1 MKKNLPQVVE
11 SKQLKCNCL
20 AQRVKMATLKIRM
33 VIGLMALLIG
43 GFGLEGSAH
52 GLAGDRTP
60 AGRQY
65 NVCSNY
71 AHHLTV
77 AGNLPV
83 TANVTAVPVKADAPD
98 GQPAVAAFD
107 ITITNGGREWQPA
120 PGDPVFVTLADQKFV
135 DGKLLDIYHQ
145 GPDGPEFVATVMPK
159 NGTITFPAYS
169 FSVYIVTETG
179 DDARLQVNFHQN
191 ATDVVS
197 IYVKKAD
204 ITNGH
209 LNTVVYDPGVGVLA
223 EGVQFRGWITKEDYT
238 ATDLDNAKSIEG
250 VRDSIT
256 QRLNA
261 GIHDGDVLDFYA
273 MLFYSYVVSYLDDH
287 GATLGADDASF
298 RADAASTSV
307 SYTVNMGYVPQD
319 GEHNFMGWFAHTGG
333 ENIEGWTEGTNYA
346 NPTTIIINGDVT
358 FRVNAPEGHWLVFDE
373 NGKGGTYNAPQFVLN
388 GENTVQPALATQQ
401 NMVRKGY
408 TFAGWY
414 TGKPSEVG
422 GDPTGPQFVFG
433 HPITERTTIYA
444 KWTPTSPADYT
455 VVLWTQNQNRDG
467 GYVVAGSYIGQ
478 GAINTN
484 IPYTVVDNG
493 AEDYVTGVGANNGH
507 YTGFGL
513 TEASKNQ
520 QVVIKPEGDA
530 VLNLYFDRIEYDFKF
545 YLYRERNNN
554 NNKYSTPLN
563 SGSGAALDNLV
574 TWSDN
579 NNTEWTNN
587 HPTTNF
593 NLLHETYNGNEYYY
607 FVMHAYYGEDI
618 SSKWPKYD
626 EIQGFGNRQPVS
638 FVMMVGTK
646 LKPTATNQG
655 SGTVKGLVTVLD
667 ENILGATNDPD
678 GNYVMVRFP
687 SSYYNWRYHI
697 WFEALPGET
706 YTTTHT
712 WNGKTYYPADTLVV
726 RSSNTTVTNQNAPKY
741 TGFEF
746 EDWRSQN
753 WNNRDY
759 WTTGNNPTLYHI
771 NQVYDRLEYKIN
783 YFDGVYVDGNN
794 NTIETHPDNLLHE
807 SPLIGQGATIAQ
819 EYRDYVPNQPAGYV
833 FEGWYLDE
841 GCTVPY
847 AWDKME
853 VGGIIVYAKWRQI
866 QYRVFLHPNAG
877 TDESLDWGSE
887 TQSMNFRRSY
897 GDLISVPTGI
907 RNDYEFAGWYM
918 NAACTLPFNA
928 EVYKLNETTVT
939 TPYDKT
945 RDFTDDMDKWGNG
958 ATWNSDSMTNAT
970 TVRVPERFWITKKF
984 DLYGKWRAKVEG
996 AIGIQVV
1003 YDVTGGS
1010 PRPTDTRFYTD
1021 NAEVASGAAPTSS
1034 DPNKVFSH
1042 WVVQEWNGSAYVDG
1056 SVTVF
1061 PGSKFTVL
1069 KDNAK
1074 AMVVRWRDS
1083 DNNTYTPDEPT
1094 IGLVSPYPSYPNVDS
1109 AVYIVQLR
1117 AVYKDKEAPTP
1128 SFIVWYNNYVGA
1140 AKDTLRQDGNRPGET
1155 AHTDL
1160 HINEAVNIPA
1170 APTRTGYTFKGWY
1183 KKRWADGQTPTAIL
1197 SPAVCDPGFL
1207 YYNNVNHKYYADA
1220 AFNSEATQVAA
1231 DENNP
1236 YDYLY
1241 AVWEPDTITF
1251 DIPDEFCYGA
1261 ESGSYTLPTTSI
1273 EGITGTWNPASVT
1286 TTSPGTYYPVF
1297 TPDNG
1302 QCINKQVK
1310 DTITVLNSTV
1320 ATINGPAEICSGQS
1334 ATLSVPDVTGNTYKW
1349 STNDPTNSI
1358 EVNPTTTTVY
1368 KVTVTSGGCESEGT
1382 HTLTVNTLPVVNSI
1396 TVPTGNICPGSGPFE
1411 VTGNVTA
1418 GTGTITTYNW
1428 TGATATTN
1436 PKASVTEATTD
1447 KCDKTYTV
1455 SLKVVDNK
1463 GCESNTATNSF
1474 NVKDEA
1480 APTIGTNDLNRTLTS
1495 NNCTFTVPDFRDTVR
1510 KISSDN
1516 CTAQAALIITQSPT
1530 AGTPLTN
1537 YGGTQKVTVTVTDLC
1552 NKSSEK
1558 EITLNIPAK
1567 PLVNISGDV
1576 NVCYNGTLSLTAI
1589 GSNGTAPLTYKWDDN
1604 TEGDILTLNNQVDTT
1619 VAKTVSV
1626 TVTDAN
1632 GCTAPDDHTY
1642 NVYKPLRGGRILYE
1656 KKVCDSGDT
1665 IVQITGTTPASGGGA
1680 TTSYI
1685 WQTSTDSLHW
1695 TTVANANDES
1705 YTLTGAIHHT
1715 YVRRAY
1721 VTSDCG
1727 TAYTNAV
1734 YVVNTGT
1741 VNPGNMTGGGTVA
1754 YCYGSNVNHTLTASG
1769 VTVQSGAD
1777 FDYVWYTSTDGE
1789 TWTRIDTASHASF
1802 TYTNPNFTE
1811 STSIW
1816 FKYAIAIAN
1825 CDTIQANEKVELQV
1839 NPLPVVTITPN
1850 TTQTIAL
1857 GEPIANV
1864 TVDYANSTLVLA
1876 GLPAGVTS
1884 TSTETN
1890 PVTVSGAPTTA
1901 GTYTVTA
1908 TATSNTN
1915 PACGTAIDSFK
1926 IVVNDTLVLDPLS
1939 FVPSPLCVKSS
1950 ETNNEITIS
1959 ENAGNT
1965 DDYTYTWEVGT
1976 DGTFTPSTNSK
1987 SIVAQWSSSGNKHI
2001 KLTVKNI
2008 HTNAVSH
2015 RDTIIVVHPIPAIS
2029 ISDIAAVCPGTEFN
2043 VKGNVTAETTAPYTY
2058 TWSTASTGLTVTP
2071 ASATVT
2077 ATSYTSTATATG
2089 CGETKELK
2097 LTVKDNNSCQ
2107 VSTTKDI
2114 TVKTPSAPTI
2124 NTSLAD
2130 RDWGCTAPTSVPQ
2143 VSDFTVTDECNSSAA
2158 VTLAEGTEAVENCI
2172 HTKMWTASYT
2182 NACDVT
2188 VSKSITYTWKEM
2200 TTPTITTTLPLT
2212 GTKECN
2218 WNYETNGPKQSD
2230 FTVNDDCAS
2239 RPSATVTPGTLDE
2252 SVACQRSMT
2261 WKASYENACGMKA
2274 DTVTITYT
2282 WPYDVTKPV
2291 ITAFDTVAT
2300 PALNCTYVMPDLS
2313 ASTLYRTTDGCSTP
2327 TFVSQSINAGE
2338 IYPQSDEQQTIDVVV
2353 TVKDNCE
2360 NTQTATVNVII
2371 PAKLSVTAE
2380 ADPTPICLGSSSVLT
2395 ATPASATGTPT
2406 YTWTPG
2412 ATLDA
2417 TNVAT
2422 VIATPTAAGN
2432 STYTVTVRDENGCE
2446 NTANVSVTVNDTVKL
2461 SADNLT
2467 QNICLDNA
2475 ITTINITTENAT
2487 LAQAGLDG
2495 TGMTL
2500 SGNTITGTPTA
2511 VGTYPYTIIATSN
2524 KTPACN
2530 AKRITGTITVKDL
2543 TVSANANNATCAN
2556 NNGSATVTASDGFE
2570 PYTYSYAYKYPSATH
2585 NTEVNLSTKT
2595 TAAPTGL
2602 DTAVYVVTVTDAN
2615 GCSKTAEF
2623 TVGLTNN
2630 LTVTVSAEP
2639 QHICSGGSFVIT
2651 PAAPAGTKYSWE
2663 LPAQDPACSPDC
2675 DYVSGTGTGAGQ
2687 TTVHGENL
2695 VNNYTST
2702 VVLTYTVVPTY
2713 GVCVGASVPVT
2724 VAVDVTTHPIPPI
2737 TVRDTTVCANIGNV
2751 GLTATFANVTASVDT
2766 VSWKFLADSVAHF
2779 NAVSSSD
2786 LTDNYTA
2793 AVPAT
2798 PCNNQTY
2805 PYVVYYADEYGC
2817 HSQATANVIVSL
2829 PATITI
2835 TGGTNASTVECV
2847 SDTVAPHLITPS
2859 VMPTVKDACDN
2870 DISDQWTLTRP
2881 TNKVECEGTMAFVY
2895 TYKNCDDKTA
2905 TWTYTYDITRTT
2917 PPAEDGGPVAT
2928 TAIVECVSAATAPAT
2943 LPVVKDV
2950 CGNELTNPTLVKT
2963 ENIANCEGTVTYT
2976 YTYKDCVDSQF
2987 VWNFVYTID
2996 RTTAPTVNAT
3006 GIEAAKTVDCIDKA
3020 TAPTTIPTATGKC
3033 EDTPITGVLTRTV
3046 DNPNPLTCEG
3056 TRTYTYTYTDCANQT
3071 ATWSYV
3077 YTIEAESF
3085 ADPTDVTKDVA
3096 CIADTFAPHTN
3107 ATLMPTV
3114 KDNCNGDIAPT
3125 LPPTKTVDYDG
3136 CSGTVAYTYLYE
3148 DCEGNTQDW
3157 TYTYNIAK
3165 PTAPALT
3172 GTWPSDQTNV
3182 NSCYADRPAFPTKAA
3197 VKALY
3202 TASCGKTLT
3211 VDSVE
3216 TVVDNDNCGWEIQ
3229 CKYTITDG
3237 CTPVNHTITYKG
3249 GDKTKPVI
3257 ATGYTTTLPANV
3269 TSCNYTYPDFTTSV
3283 KSFSNDNCTA
3293 QANLT
3298 VTQSPAAN
3306 DPITQTTSAQTLPVK
3321 VYVADACG
3329 NKDSVT
3335 VTVTV
3340 PASLA
3345 LTIDTSAS
3353 DCYNTA
3359 DGFLNYTITGG
3370 VANYT
3375 LELTKT
3381 ETTIVT
3387 DTKTA
3392 ASSYSF
3398 TGLADGTYSLT
3409 VTDANGCEA
3418 TASTTIQQIN
3428 TTLYIVANS
3437 HSWTYDGSAHSD
3449 NGYKVTFGS
3458 ESHTGTSGNDV
3469 TLNNGDVITNVT
3481 VTGSITNVTESPVAN
3496 ALGTGI
3502 KVMRG
3507 TRDVTCFYNIDTTFG
3522 KLTITNSDD
3531 LSLNCFSQSKTFDG
3545 DPLSYTA
3552 VPTVTTGTT
3561 VLYSADTMRTWST
3574 TVPSITN
3581 VSESPLK
3588 VYVKAENSNYATA
3601 YCDYTLTINPAPL
3614 TIKLDSTKVYD
3625 GTVFVSPYAATG
3637 AGYTVTGLVSGDAV
3651 TAGAVTSSGIH
3662 KGDYVYDATATIS
3675 TPFATTKGIGNYNVT
3690 YDLTQHIVCRDVTL
3704 TSATASRKY
3713 NGENLSNHTVTVSG
3727 SGWLSGKEATYG
3739 NFASIKNKG
3748 SVKNAFTY
3756 TLASGEV
3763 ATDYCVTIDTGM
3775 LTVTCRVITIT
3786 AASQNYSYDGNSH
3799 SNSAF
3804 TVIGDGM
3811 VSDESVTPVISGS
3824 IQFPSQSPQT
3834 NAITSYTFTPAS
3846 TTDNYCVTT
3855 VNGTL
3860 TMECVSKT
3868 IVITADNGEWTYDG
3882 TTHTQKSYKLT
3893 VDGGTPI
3900 TVPLSANG
3908 DYKFPNGDSLHVTIS
3923 GEVKNVTTGVNN
3935 VVAGW
3940 TLYHG
3945 DENLLAASNNCY
3957 NISKVDGT
3965 LKVNC
3970 RHITLTSGSAS
3981 KTYNG
3986 SELKKETVT
3995 IGGDG
4000 MAPNETLSYT
4010 NFASITNVGSTS
4022 NTFSYN
4028 FVSPALASN
4037 YCVTPVNGTL
4047 TVDCKEVTL
4056 TAKNADKTYDGS
4068 PLTQSGFTASALETG
4083 DTHTFTVTMTSGSTI
4098 TNVGTQANVIATV
4111 DGTPVITGVRT
4122 AVGNYCVTT
4131 VEGSLE
4137 VKKKDLTI
4145 TANSDSKVYDGTPL
4159 TNSGY
4164 SNTALAPT
4172 DHIESVVVTGS
4183 QTPVGTSNNVPSDAV
4198 IKNANNE
4205 DVTGNYNITYQNGK
4219 LTVTSN
4225 TTPIVIASG
4234 TNSWMYN
4241 GVAHSEETYTVT
4253 YGGTPVTDVDATG
4266 KIFTLPTG
4274 DKVTITNP
4282 NSITNVS
4289 ETADNNNTYSYSIQN
4304 STYYTSVTA
4313 NYGKLTITPRTV
4325 ELTSATDSK
4334 VYDGTALTRNQQT
4347 DVTVSGDGFVT
4358 GEGATYDIT
4367 GTQTL
4372 VGSSSNTFSYT
4383 LNSGTLAGNYN
4394 ISKTEGTLTVTK
4406 ANAISLTCPPSN
4418 STEKTYDGTVL
4429 QPIAQA
4435 YGIGDDVIKVEYST
4449 NGTTWSETAPWISH
4463 VTTQHVDV
4471 RASNPNYDTVT
4482 CEYTLKINCRP
4493 VTLTS
4498 GTSSRKYNGSALTNT
4513 NVTVSGS
4520 GWLTGKEASYDNF
4533 ADITNVGSK
4542 KNAFTYTLAPGEV
4555 ATDYCV
4561 TIDTGMLTVTCR
4573 EITLT
4578 SGSDTKVYDSTPLK
4592 KETVTIGGDGMAPN
4606 ETLSYTNFASIT
4618 NVGSISNTFDYNFV
4632 SPALAGNY
4640 CVSTTNGTLT
4650 VTRTNTIS
4658 LTCPSGTGVEKT
4670 YDGTVLQPI
4679 AQAYGIGDDVI
4690 KIEYSTNGTTWSE
4703 TAPWISHVTTQH
4715 VDVRASNPNYDTVT
4729 CEYTLKIN
4737 CRPVTLTSGTSSRK
4751 YNGSALTNTNVTVSG
4766 SGWLTGKEA
4775 SYDNFAD
4782 ITNVGSKK
4790 NAFTYTLAPGEV
4802 ATDYCVTIDTGM
4814 LTVTCREITLTS
4826 GSDTKV
4832 YDSTP
4837 LKKETV
4843 TIGGDGMAPNE
4854 TLSYTNFAS
4863 ITNVGSISNTFD
4875 YNFVSPALAGN
4886 YCVSTTNG
4894 TLEVTCKKV
4903 TITANSNNKTYDGT
4917 PLTDGGFTATP
4928 LETGDTH
4935 TFVVTMTSGST
4946 ITNVGTQ
4953 TNVIATVDGTPVTT
4967 GVETP
4972 VGNYC
4977 VTTATGTLTVTP
4989 AALLIKLDTAKIF
5002 DGTPFVSDY
5011 MATTDGYTIIGLVPN
5026 DYITAGV
5033 VTSSAAD
5040 VNTYIDSVASASADV
5055 TTPFATHN
5063 GISNYNVTY
5072 DLRQVINKKE
5082 LIITG
5087 EFTKV
5092 YDGEEF
5098 KVYYNQLTY
5107 NGLVNGD
5114 VITSGVITTDGY
5126 RVGDYYCRD
5135 NQFHRAMDEL
5145 RAYNSG
5151 FGPTSVTANYT
5162 PVFQVVLH
5170 IIVRPIEFTAKSGE
5184 KVYDGTPLQI
5194 TDLPA
5199 PGYDITSGSIAS
5211 TDDLTHID
5219 VSGSQLCVGS
5229 SASEV
5234 ANAVI
5239 MHGTGSDAED
5249 VTDCYSIRY
5258 VDGTLRVTDVTTPLV
5273 CPADLTITL
5282 WYGRCDT
5289 MLTLP
5294 EMATVTPSVANTTIV
5309 NDLARQNPLP
5319 VGTHYITWK
5328 LLDACGHAMQTCQQT
5343 VTVQYPPCLPV
5354 DDYDGTTYPSER
5366 IGCDCW
5372 TVVNLVSEHYSDGT
5386 PIAQY
5391 TSYSNSDSLE
5401 SVYGKL
5407 YSWYSAA
5414 RVPEGDDTAV
5424 PVDSLCPTGTYV
5436 QGICPAGWALPTVED
5451 YMNMYVA
5458 SGSLAGLVKSP
5469 STLVWLPGKQGIAPN
5484 KFNAYGAGYYDGSLD
5499 RYFNLL
5505 GETHFW
5511 AVDNN
5516 TGSSMAQNFVLN
5528 YYCESGLFQDANKG
5542 LGYSIRC
5549 VQRR

>member
-1 MKKNLPQVVE
+1 M
-11 SKQLKCNCL
+11 C
-20 AQRVKMATLKIRM
+20 
-33 VIGLMALLIG
+33 
-43 GFGLEGSAH
+43 H
-52 GLAGDRTP
+52 
-60 AGRQY
+60 
-65 NVCSNY
+65 NY
-71 AHHLTV
+71 AQHLTV

-83 TANVTAVPVKADAPD
+83 TANVTAVPVRANTPD
-98 GQPAVAAFD
+98 GKPAVAAYD
-107 ITITNGGREWQPA
+107 ITISDGGREWQPA
-120 PGDPVFVTLADQKFV
+120 PGDPVLVTLADKKFV

-319 GEHNFMGWFAHTGG
+319 GEHNFMGWFAHIGG

-444 KWTPTSPADYT
+444 KWTPKSPADYT
-455 VVLWTQNQNRDG
+455 VVLWTQNQDRN

-478 GAINTN
+478 AAINTN

-493 AEDYVTGVGANNGH
+493 AEDYVTGVGADNGH

-513 TEASKNQ
+513 TDASRNQ

-530 VLNLYFDRIEYDFKF
+530 VLNLYFDRIEYNFKF
-545 YLYRERNNN
+545 YLYRDGTQNNRYDYAN
-554 NNKYSTPLN
+554 NSDNGSDLN
-563 SGSGAALDNLV
+563 GLV
-574 TWSDN
+574 TWH
-579 NNTEWTNN
+579 TNQDA
-587 HPTTNF
+587 HPLVSGYTIQS
-593 NLLHETYNGNEYYY
+593 ETVGGRTYHY
-607 FVMHAYYGEDI
+607 FVMQAYYGENI
-618 SSKWPKYD
+618 SAKWPKYNQ
-626 EIQGFGNRQPVS
+626 ITGANNREAVS

-646 LKPTATNQG
+646 LKPRPSSDG
-655 SGTVKGLVTVLD
+655 DGTVKGVIEILD
-667 ENILGATNDPD
+667 ENILGATNNPN
-678 GNYVMVRFP
+678 GNYVVIRFP
-687 SSYYNWRYHI
+687 NSYYNWRYHI
-697 WFEALPGET
+697 WYEALPGET

-759 WTTGNNPTLYHI
+759 WNTGNNPTLYHI

-783 YFDGVYVDGNN
+783 YFDGLYVDGNN
-794 NTIETHPDNLLHE
+794 NMIETHPDILLHE
-807 SPLIGQGATIAQ
+807 SPEIGQGVTIAA

-847 AWDKME
+847 VWNKME

-887 TQSMNFRRSY
+887 TQAMNFRRSY
-897 GDLISVPTGI
+897 GDLVSVPTGI
-907 RNDYEFAGWYM
+907 RNDYEFAGWYL

-945 RDFTDDMDKWGNG
+945 SDFTDPMDKFGNG
-958 ATWNSDSMTNAT
+958 ATWNSDSMMNDT

-1042 WVVQEWNGSAYVDG
+1042 WVVQHWNGTTYEDG

-1069 KDNAK
+1069 KDDAK

-1094 IGLVSPYPSYPNVDS
+1094 IGLESPYPSYPNVDS

-1117 AVYKDKEAPTP
+1117 AVYKDKEEPTP
-1128 SFIVWYNNYVGA
+1128 SFIVWYNNYAGA
-1140 AKDTLRQDGNRPGET
+1140 AKDTLRQDGNKPGET
-1155 AHTDL
+1155 AHADL
-1160 HINEAVNIPA
+1160 HINEAVTIPTPA
-1170 APTRTGYTFKGWY
+1170 ARPGFTFKGWY
-1183 KKRWADGQTPTAIL
+1183 KKRWADGQPPTAIL

-1207 YYNNVNHKYYADA
+1207 YYNNVDHKYYADA
-1220 AFNSEATQVAA
+1220 AFTNEATQVAA

-1261 ESGSYTLPTTSI
+1261 EGGSYTLPTTSM
-1273 EGITGTWNPASVT
+1273 EGITGTWNPASVS
-1286 TTSPGTYYPVF
+1286 TTSPGIYYPVF

-1310 DTITVLNSTV
+1310 DTIAVLNSTV
-1320 ATINGPAEICSGQS
+1320 AEITGDDKICVGEST
-1334 ATLSVPDVTGNTYKW
+1334 TLSVPDVTGNTYKW
-1349 STNDPTNSI
+1349 NTGSGTETISETHSVTVTPTA
-1358 EVNPTTTTVY
+1358 TTHY
-1368 KVTVTSGGCESEGT
+1368 YVTVTSGGCESFGDT
-1382 HTLTVNTLPVVNSI
+1382 IVTVNPLPVVNSI

-1411 VTGNVTA
+1411 VTGNVTD
-1418 GTGTITTYNW
+1418 GTAPYTYNW
-1428 TGATATTN
+1428 TGATATTD

-1447 KCDKTYTV
+1447 RCDKTYTV
-1455 SLKVVDNK
+1455 SLQVVDDN
-1463 GCESNTATNSF
+1463 GCESNNVTSSF
-1474 NVKDEA
+1474 TVKDEA
-1480 APTIGTNDLNRTLTS
+1480 APTIGNDNLDRTLTS
-1495 NNCTFTVPDFRDTVR
+1495 TSCTFTVPDLTGEVR
-1510 KISSDN
+1510 AISSDN
-1516 CTAQAALIITQSPT
+1516 CTDRAHLIVTQEPT
-1530 AGTPLTN
+1530 AGTSLTN

-1576 NVCYNGTLSLTAI
+1576 NVCYNGTLSLTAV
-1589 GSNGTAPLTYKWDDN
+1589 GSNGTAPLRYKWNDE
-1604 TEGDILTLNNQVDTT
+1604 TTGDALTLNNQVDTT
-1619 VAKTVSV
+1619 VAHTVSV

-1632 GCTAPDDHTY
+1632 GCTATDDHTY
-1642 NVYKPLRGGRILYE
+1642 NIYKPLRGGRILYE

-1695 TTVANANDES
+1695 TTVENANDES

-1857 GEPIANV
+1857 GEPITNV
-1864 TVDYANSTLVLA
+1864 TVEYDNSTLALA

-1884 TSTETN
+1884 TSTATN
-1890 PVTVSGAPTTA
+1890 PVTVNGAPTTA

-1908 TATSNTN
+1908 TATSNTV

-1926 IVVNDTLVLDPLS
+1926 IIVNDTLVLDPLS
-1939 FVPSPLCVKSS
+1939 FVPSPLCVESS

-1987 SIVAQWSSSGNKHI
+1987 SIVAKWSSSGDKHI

-2015 RDTIIVVHPIPAIS
+2015 RDTIIVVHPVPAIS
-2029 ISDIAAVCPGTEFN
+2029 ISDIATVCPGTAFN
-2043 VKGNVTAETTAPYTY
+2043 VRGNVDGTTTAPYTY

-2071 ASATVT
+2071 ATATVT
-2077 ATSYTSTATATG
+2077 ATFYTSTATATG

-2107 VSTTKDI
+2107 VSTTKSI
-2114 TVKTPSAPTI
+2114 TVKTPAAPTI
-2124 NTSLAD
+2124 STTLAD
-2130 RDWGCTAPTSVPQ
+2130 REWGCTAPTSVPKAT
-2143 VSDFTVTDECNSSAA
+2143 DFTVTDECNSSAA
-2158 VTLAEGTEAVENCI
+2158 VTLTEGTEAVNNCT

-2182 NACDVT
+2182 NACGAT

-2200 TTPTITTTLPLT
+2200 TTPTISTTLPLT

-2218 WNYETNGPKQSD
+2218 WDYNTNGPKQSD
-2230 FTVNDDCAS
+2230 FTVNDGCAS
-2239 RPSATVTPGTLDE
+2239 GATATVTPGTLDE

-2261 WKASYENACGMKA
+2261 WTATYKNACNMDATAK
-2274 DTVTITYT
+2274 VITYT

-2300 PALNCTYVMPDLS
+2300 PAQNCRYAMPDLS
-2313 ASTLYRTTDGCSTP
+2313 ASTLYRTTDGCSAP
-2327 TFVSQSINAGE
+2327 TFVSQSITAGTT
-2338 IYPQSDEQQTIDVVV
+2338 YNQTATQQTIAVTV
-2353 TVKDNCE
+2353 TVKDDCGNE
-2360 NTQTATVNVII
+2360 QTQTVNVTI
-2371 PAKLSVTAE
+2371 PAALSVTA
-2380 ADPTPICLGSSSVLT
+2380 AAAPATICLGSTSELT
-2395 ATPASATGTPT
+2395 ATVSNATGTPT
-2406 YTWTPG
+2406 YSWTPA
-2412 ATLDA
+2412 ATLSA
-2417 TNVAT
+2417 SNTAT
-2422 VIATPTAAGN
+2422 VTATPTAAGN
-2432 STYTVTVRDENGCE
+2432 STYTVTVSDENGCE
-2446 NTANVSVTVNDTVKL
+2446 STASVTVMVNDTVKL
-2461 SADNLT
+2461 TATNLT
-2467 QNICLDNA
+2467 QNVCLNA
-2475 ITTINITTENAT
+2475 SIEDIVITAANAT
-2487 LAQAGLDG
+2487 LALDAPAAA
-2495 TGMTL
+2495 GMTL
-2500 SGNTITGTPTA
+2500 SGTTITGTPTA
-2511 VGTYPYTIIATSN
+2511 VGSYNFTITATSN
-2524 KTPACN
+2524 KTPACQV
-2530 AKRITGTITVKDL
+2530 KTLTGTITVGNLNVTATAD
-2543 TVSANANNATCAN
+2543 SATCIN
-2556 NNGSATVTASDGFE
+2556 KDGKATVTVTGGTA
-2570 PYTYSYAYKYPSATH
+2570 PITYVYAYKYPSATH
-2585 NTEVNLSTKT
+2585 NSEVNLTDINNLN
-2595 TAAPTGL
+2595 TATPTGL
-2602 DTAVYVVTVTDAN
+2602 DTAVYVVTATDVN
-2615 GCSKTAEF
+2615 GCTASAEF
-2623 TVGLTNN
+2623 TVSLKNN
-2630 LTVTVSAEP
+2630 LTVDVTSEP

-2651 PAAPAGTKYSWE
+2651 PTAPAGTKYSWG
-2663 LPAQDPACSPDC
+2663 LPTQSVTDG
-2675 DYVSGTGTGAGQ
+2675 VTGTTTGADQ
-2687 TTVHGENL
+2687 PTVHGENL
-2695 VNNYTST
+2695 VNTTTST
-2702 VVLTYTVVPTY
+2702 VELTYSVTPKY
-2713 GVCVGASVPVT
+2713 GICEGASKDVK
-2724 VAVDVTTHPIPPI
+2724 VAVDVTTHPVPTI
-2737 TVRDTTVCANIGNV
+2737 TVKDTTVCANIGNV
-2751 GLTATFANVTASVDT
+2751 GLTATFASVTATVDT
-2766 VSWKFLADSVAHF
+2766 VSWKFLTDSVAHL
-2779 NAVSSSD
+2779 NAVSSGD

-2805 PYVVYYADEYGC
+2805 PYVVYYADQYGC
-2817 HSQATANVIVSL
+2817 HSQATANVIVSM

-2835 TGGTNASTVECV
+2835 TGGTNASTVECAA
-2847 SDTVAPHLITPS
+2847 DTVAPHTLTG
-2859 VMPTVKDACDN
+2859 VMPTVKDACGN

-2881 TNKVECEGTMAFVY
+2881 TNNVDCEGTMEFVY

-2905 TWTYTYDITRTT
+2905 QWTYTYTIDRTT
-2917 PPAEDGGPVAT
+2917 PPAQVGDPVAT
-2928 TAIVECVSAATAPAT
+2928 FDTVECRSDAERKPHERPGFTM
-2943 LPVVKDV
+2943 PVVKDV
-2950 CGNELTNPTLVKT
+2950 CGNVLPVPEPSISNGYYTSTCHGDF
-2963 ENIANCEGTVTYT
+2963 IYTYT
-2976 YTYKDCVDSQF
+2976 YTDCAGLSY
-2987 VWNFVYTID
+2987 VWKYTSNVK
-2996 RTTAPTVNAT
+2996 RSTPPTVNAT
-3006 GIEAAKTVDCIDKA
+3006 GIEAAKTVVCVDSAKA
-3020 TAPTTIPTATGKC
+3020 PARIPTATGKC
-3033 EDTPITGVLTRTV
+3033 EDVITGVLTATT
-3046 DNPNPLTCEG
+3046 DNPSPLTCEG
-3056 TRTYTYTYTDCANQT
+3056 TRTYTYTYTDCAGLT
-3071 ATWSYV
+3071 ATWDYV
-3077 YTIEAESF
+3077 YTITKGAFTLPANES
-3085 ADPTDVTKDVA
+3085 KDIA
-3096 CIADTFAPHTN
+3096 CASDTV
-3107 ATLMPTV
+3107 MPTPPATPATY
-3114 KDNCNGDIAPT
+3114 CGD
-3125 LPPTKTVDYDG
+3125 LTVTGPVRGGTYDG
-3136 CSGTVAYTYLYE
+3136 CSGTKTYTWTYT
-3148 DCEGNTQDW
+3148 DCSGNYTHDW
-3157 TYTYNIAK
+3157 TYTYNIAT
-3165 PTAPALT
+3165 PAAPKLI
-3172 GTWPSDQTNV
+3172 GPWPANLNNV
-3182 NSCYADRPAFPTKAA
+3182 DACYATRPAFPTNDV
-3197 VKALY
+3197 VKSLY
-3202 TASCGKTLT
+3202 TASCGKELAVTSALT
-3211 VDSVE
+3211 E
-3216 TVVDNDNCGWEIQ
+3216 TKTNNCDWEVTNT
-3229 CKYTITDG
+3229 YTITDG
-3237 CTPVNHTITYKG
+3237 CTPVTKTITYKG
-3249 GDKTKPVI
+3249 GDKSKPVI
-3257 ATGYTTTLPANV
+3257 ATGYTTTLPADV
-3269 TSCNYTYPDFTTSV
+3269 TSCTYTYPDFTASV
-3283 KSFSNDNCTA
+3283 RDASSDVCTA
-3293 QANLT
+3293 KADLK
-3298 VTQSPAAN
+3298 VTQSPAYGSA
-3306 DPITQTTSAQTLPVK
+3306 ITLTATEQTLPVK
-3321 VYVADACG
+3321 VYVEDLCG
-3329 NKDSVT
+3329 NKDSVS

-3340 PASLA
+3340 PASIA

-3353 DCYNTA
+3353 NCYGQA

-3370 VANYT
+3370 VADYSVA
-3375 LELTKT
+3375 LTGTTPAT
-3381 ETTIVT
+3381 ETRTTAGQYTI
-3387 DTKTA
+3387 
-3392 ASSYSF
+3392 SN
-3398 TGLADGTYSLT
+3398 LADGTYSLT
-3409 VTDANGCEA
+3409 VTDANGCDA
-3418 TASTTIQQIN
+3418 TATTTIQQIN
-3428 TTLYIVANS
+3428 TTLQITANS
-3437 HSWTYDGSAHSD
+3437 NSWTYDGNAHGD
-3449 NGYKVTFGS
+3449 NGFKVTFGS
-3458 ESHTGTSGNDV
+3458 ESHNGTSGTDV
-3469 TLNNGDVITNVT
+3469 TLDNGDVITNVT
-3481 VTGSITNVTESPVAN
+3481 VSGSITNVTESPVAN

-3522 KLTITNSDD
+3522 KLTITNSGD
-3531 LSLNCFSQSKTFDG
+3531 LALNCVDQSKTYDG
-3545 DPLSYTA
+3545 TALSYTA

-3561 VLYSADTMRTWST
+3561 VSYSTDGGSTWST

-3581 VSESPLK
+3581 VSESPLTVK
-3588 VYVKAENSNYATA
+3588 VKAENSNYATA
-3601 YCDYTLTINPAPL
+3601 ECSYILTINPAPL
-3614 TIKLDSTKVYD
+3614 TIKLDSTKIYD
-3625 GTVFVSPYAATG
+3625 GTAFVSDYASTP
-3637 AGYTVTGLVSGDAV
+3637 AGYTITGLVSGDAV
-3651 TAGAVTSSGIH
+3651 TAGTVTSSGIH
-3662 KGDYVYDATATIS
+3662 KGDYVYDATATIT
-3675 TPFATTKGIGNYNVT
+3675 TPFATDKGIGNYSVV
-3690 YDLTQHIVCRDVTL
+3690 YDLKQHIVCRDVTL
-3704 TSATASRKY
+3704 TSGTTSRKY
-3713 NGENLSNHTVTVSG
+3713 DGTALSNNTVTVSG
-3727 SGWLSGKEATYG
+3727 SGWLSGKEATYSD
-3739 NFASIKNKG
+3739 FATITDKG
-3748 SVKNAFTY
+3748 SKKNAFTY
-3756 TLASGEV
+3756 TLAAGEL
-3763 ATDYCVTIDTGM
+3763 ATDYCVTIDTGK
-3775 LTVTCRVITIT
+3775 LTVNCREITIT
-3786 AASQNYSYDGNSH
+3786 AASLTNIPYDGNVH
-3799 SNSAF
+3799 SSSAF
-3804 TVIGDGM
+3804 TVTGDGM
-3811 VSDESVTPVISGS
+3811 VSGETVTPVIEGS

-3834 NAITSYTFTPAS
+3834 NAITSYTFTPAT

-3855 VNGTL
+3855 VDGAL

-3882 TTHTQKSYKLT
+3882 TTHTQKSYTLT
-3893 VDGGTPI
+3893 VDGGLPI
-3900 TVPLSANG
+3900 AVPLSANG
-3908 DYKFPNGDSLHVTIS
+3908 DYKFPNGDSLHVIIS

-3945 DENLLAASNNCY
+3945 DENLLAAGNNCY
-3957 NISKVDGT
+3957 SISKVDGT

-4234 TNSWMYN
+4234 TNSWMYD
-4241 GVAHSEETYTVT
+4241 GAAHSEETYTVT

-4325 ELTSATDSK
+4325 KLTSATDSK

-4358 GEGATYDIT
+4358 GEGATYNIT

-4372 VGSSSNTFSYT
+4372 VGSSSNAFTYT
-4383 LNSGTLAGNYN
+4383 LNSGTLAENYN

-4406 ANAISLTCPPSN
+4406 SGAITLTCPSG
-4418 STEKTYDGTVL
+4418 TGIEKIYDGTAL
-4429 QPIAQA
+4429 QPTATA
-4435 YGIGDDVIKVEYST
+4435 SGIGSDVIKIEYST
-4449 NGTTWSETAPWISH
+4449 NGTSWSETAPSLIH
-4463 VTTQHVDV
+4463 FGTQIVYV
-4471 RASNPNYDTVT
+4471 RASNPNYDTAY
-4482 CEYTLKINCRP
+4482 CDYTLKINCRP

-4498 GTSSRKYNGSALTNT
+4498 GTSSKVYDGAALTNNT
-4513 NVTVSGS
+4513 VTVSGS
-4520 GWLTGKEASYDNF
+4520 GWLTGKA
-4533 ADITNVGSK
+4533 A
-4542 KNAFTYTLAPGEV
+4542 TY
-4555 ATDYCV
+4555 
-4561 TIDTGMLTVTCR
+4561 
-4573 EITLT
+4573 
-4578 SGSDTKVYDSTPLK
+4578 S
-4592 KETVTIGGDGMAPN
+4592 
-4606 ETLSYTNFASIT
+4606 NFASIT
-4618 NVGSISNTFDYNFV
+4618 NVGSTPNTFSYT
-4632 SPALAGNY
+4632 LASGEAAADY
-4640 CVSTTNGTLT
+4640 CVTTVNGTLT
-4650 VTRTNTIS
+4650 VTKAPATE
-4658 LTCPSGTGVEKT
+4658 LHLVCPSGTDIEKI
-4670 YDGTVLQPI
+4670 YDGTALQPT
-4679 AQAYGIGDDVI
+4679 ATATPVVSTDVA
-4690 KIEYSTNGTTWSE
+4690 KIEYSTNGTSWSE
-4703 TAPWISHVTTQH
+4703 TAPSLVHYGTQI
-4715 VDVRASNPNYDTVT
+4715 VYVRASNPNYDTAY
-4729 CEYTLKIN
+4729 CDYTLKIN
-4737 CRPVTLTSGTSSRK
+4737 CRPVTLTSGTSSK
-4751 YNGSALTNTNVTVSG
+4751 VYDGAALTNNTVTVSG
-4766 SGWLTGKEA
+4766 SGWLTGKA
-4775 SYDNFAD
+4775 A
-4782 ITNVGSKK
+4782 
-4790 NAFTYTLAPGEV
+4790 TY
-4802 ATDYCVTIDTGM
+4802 
-4814 LTVTCREITLTS
+4814 S
-4826 GSDTKV
+4826 
-4832 YDSTP
+4832 
-4837 LKKETV
+4837 
-4843 TIGGDGMAPNE
+4843 
-4854 TLSYTNFAS
+4854 NFAS
-4863 ITNVGSISNTFD
+4863 ITNVGSTPNTFS
-4875 YNFVSPALAGN
+4875 YTLASGEAAAD
-4886 YCVSTTNG
+4886 YCVTTVNGTLTVTKAPATELHLVCPSGTDIEKIYDGTALQPTATATPVVSTDVAKIEYSTNG
-4894 TLEVTCKKV
+4894 TSWSETAPSLVHYGTQIVYVRASNPNYDTAYCDYTLKINCRPVTLTSGTSSKV
-4903 TITANSNNKTYDGT
+4903 YDGAA
-4917 PLTDGGFTATP
+4917 LTNNT
-4928 LETGDTH
+4928 
-4935 TFVVTMTSGST
+4935 VTVSGSGWLT
-4946 ITNVGTQ
+4946 GKAATYSNFASITNVGS
-4953 TNVIATVDGTPVTT
+4953 TPNTFSYT
-4967 GVETP
+4967 LASGEAAAD
-4972 VGNYC
+4972 YC
-4977 VTTATGTLTVTP
+4977 VTTVNGTLTVTP
-4989 AALLIKLDTAKIF
+4989 AALLIKLDTAKVY

-5011 MATTDGYTIIGLVPN
+5011 MATTDGYTITGLVSG

-5063 GISNYNVTY
+5063 GIGNYNVTY
-5072 DLRQVINKKE
+5072 DLRQVINKKR

-5092 YDGEEF
+5092 YDGTPF
-5098 KVYYNQLTY
+5098 TVSYDQLTY
-5107 NGLVNGD
+5107 NGLENGD
-5114 VITSGVITTDGY
+5114 VVTSGTVTSDGY
-5126 RVGDYYCRD
+5126 WVGDYYCRD
-5135 NQFHRAMDEL
+5135 NRFLRAMDEL
-5145 RAYNSG
+5145 HAYNSG
-5151 FGPTSVTANYT
+5151 FGPTSVTSNYT
-5162 PVFQVVLH
+5162 PEFYVVLH
-5170 IIVRPIEFTAKSGE
+5170 IIKRPIEFTAKSGE
-5184 KVYDGTPLQI
+5184 KVYDGTPLLI

-5199 PGYDITSGSIAS
+5199 PGYDITNGSIAS
-5211 TDDLTHID
+5211 TDNLTHID
-5219 VSGSQLCVGS
+5219 VSGSQLCVGQ

-5239 MHGTGSDAED
+5239 MHVSDAEN
-5249 VTDCYSIRY
+5249 VTDCYDIHY

-5289 MLTLP
+5289 MVTLP
-5294 EMATVTPSVANTTIV
+5294 ETATVTPPVANTTIV
-5309 NDLARQNPLP
+5309 NDLAGQNPMP
-5319 VGTHYITWK
+5319 VGTHYITWS
-5328 LLDACGHAMQTCQQT
+5328 LLDACGNAMTTCQQT
-5343 VTVQYPPCLPV
+5343 VTVNYPEC
-5354 DDYDGTTYPSER
+5354 DTAIDYEGNRYPSER
-5366 IGCDCW
+5366 IGCNCW
-5372 TVVNLVSEHYSDGT
+5372 TVPNLRSKYYSDGT
-5386 PIAQY
+5386 EIANY
-5391 TSYSNSDSLE
+5391 TYYNHNDSLE
-5401 SVYGKL
+5401 NVYGKL

-5424 PVDSLCPTGTYV
+5424 PVDSLWPAGTYV

-5451 YMNMYVA
+5451 YMDMYVA
-5458 SGSLAGLVKSP
+5458 SGADAGLVKSP
-5469 STLVWLPGKQGIAPN
+5469 STLVWLPGKQGTAPN
-5484 KFNAYGAGYYDGSLD
+5484 KFNAYGAGYYDGSVN

-5511 AVDNN
+5511 AVDYS
-5516 TGSSMAQNFVLN
+5516 TGSSMAKNFVLN
-5528 YYCESGLFQDANKG
+5528 YYCSEGLIVDSMKG
-5542 LGYSIRC
+5542 FGYSIRC
-5549 VQRR
+5549 VQKK